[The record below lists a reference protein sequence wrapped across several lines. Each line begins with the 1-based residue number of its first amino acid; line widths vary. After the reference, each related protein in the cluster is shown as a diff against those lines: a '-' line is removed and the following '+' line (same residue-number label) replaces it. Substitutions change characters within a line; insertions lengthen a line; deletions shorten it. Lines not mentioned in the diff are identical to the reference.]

1 MQFSARKTKS
11 KNGWFISMRSVVRKA
26 RGQGAAGGGRCV
38 SRPFTT
44 ARLISKPSR
53 GQGEARLDNA
63 DDDSASSG
71 SGDIEPLSARTN
83 ACNKELEMKSS
94 SGNDSSVEV
103 VISRSP
109 ARRCWVVLMGGHAA
123 PLPWVDS
130 ADASTVASWV
140 KANASGKVKVQ
151 IRL

>member
-1 MQFSARKTKS
+1 
-11 KNGWFISMRSVVRKA
+11 MRSVVRKA
-26 RGQGAAGGGRCV
+26 RGQGAGGGRCV
-38 SRPFTT
+38 SRPFAA
-44 ARLISKPSR
+44 ARLIAKPSR
-53 GQGEARLDNA
+53 GHGETRFDKA
-63 DDDSASSG
+63 DDDSASG

-83 ACNKELEMKSS
+83 GYNKELEMESS

-130 ADASTVASWV
+130 ADGSTVASWV